1 VTGAETGS
9 GTAAGAEAETREGTV
24 TDALT
29 IDGVTVEFAGVRA
42 LDRVSLSAAPGALS
56 AVIGPNGAGKS
67 TLFNVV
73 TGFYRPAAGEV
84 RYGGA
89 VLTRMRP
96 HRIARLGVA
105 RTFQNLELSRAESV
119 RENIMLGRY
128 RHGRSGVVRAGLGL
142 PGARGEE
149 RAARERCGEIAE
161 LMGLAPLLDRPCG
174 PLPYGTRK
182 RVEIARALASDA
194 RLLLLDEPVAG
205 MSAAEIDEMAA
216 LIRDVHAALG
226 LTILLIEH
234 DVRFVLG
241 LADHVTV
248 LDFGEVI
255 AAGTPA
261 EIRENADV
269 VAAYLGTQPAT

>member
-1 VTGAETGS
+1 M
-9 GTAAGAEAETREGTV
+9 
-24 TDALT
+24 DAL
-29 IDGVTVEFAGVRA
+29 IVDDVTVEFAGVRA
-42 LDRVSLSAAPGALS
+42 LNRVNVHAAAGALT

-67 TLFNVV
+67 TLFNVI
-73 TGFYRPAAGEV
+73 TGFYRPASGEV
-84 RYGGA
+84 RYGDA
-89 VLTRMRP
+89 VLSRMRP

-105 RTFQNLELSRAESV
+105 RTFQNLELSPKESV
-119 RENIMLGRY
+119 RENILLGRY
-128 RHGRSGVVRAGLGL
+128 RHGRSGVIRAGLRL
-142 PGARGEE
+142 PGARAEE
-149 RAARERCGEIAE
+149 RAARERCGAIAE
-161 LMGLAPLLDRPCG
+161 LMGLARILDEPCG

-205 MSAAEIDEMAA
+205 MSAAEIDEMAG
-216 LIRDVHAALG
+216 LVREVHAALG
-226 LTILLIEH
+226 LTVLLIEH

-255 AAGTPA
+255 ASGTPA

-269 VAAYLGTQPAT
+269 IAAYLGTQPAT